1 MNING
6 KCIVNK
12 NLKEIQKIYSFVS
25 SVRVY
30 VIEVVNIVGYAI
42 DVLVNLIIIVCGL
55 IIVLAKQITNNFLL
69 WSLVLL
75 LILYSL

>member
-6 KCIVNK
+6 KCIVIK

-30 VIEVVNIVGYAI
+30 VIEVVNIVRYAI
-42 DVLVNLIIIVCGL
+42 DVLVNSIIIVCGL
-55 IIVLAKQITNNFLL
+55 IIVLAKQITNNF
-69 WSLVLL
+69 
-75 LILYSL
+75 

>member
-12 NLKEIQKIYSFVS
+12 NFKEIQKIYYFVS
-25 SVRVY
+25 SVKVY
-30 VIEVVNIVGYAI
+30 VIEVVNIVRYAI

-55 IIVLAKQITNNFLL
+55 IIVLAKQITNNF
-69 WSLVLL
+69 
-75 LILYSL
+75 

>member
-69 WSLVLL
+69 
-75 LILYSL
+75 

>member
-12 NLKEIQKIYSFVS
+12 NLKEIQKIYYFVS
-25 SVRVY
+25 SVKVY
-30 VIEVVNIVGYAI
+30 VIEVVNIVRYAI

-55 IIVLAKQITNNFLL
+55 IIVLAKQITNNF
-69 WSLVLL
+69 
-75 LILYSL
+75 